1 MYYAAAKIVPK
12 HGLGDTQPATVADT
26 TGSWQTC
33 AATRFGEGENAMGK
47 IDLGRVI
54 AGGIVAGII
63 SDIFEYVLN
72 GVVLRA
78 QWNAISAAHN
88 LPMIGMNEIIV
99 FNILGLVTGIA
110 AVWAYAAMRPRFG
123 AGPMT
128 AVYAALLI
136 WVVGYVIPHV
146 FQTVSGIVPMNMML
160 TMTAVGLIEII
171 VATVAGAYIYKE
183 SAEGL
188 SPAAAR

>member
-1 MYYAAAKIVPK
+1 MAKI
-12 HGLGDTQPATVADT
+12 DT
-26 TGSWQTC
+26 
-33 AATRFGEGENAMGK
+33 
-47 IDLGRVI
+47 GRVI
-54 AGGIVAGII
+54 AGGIVAGIVC
-63 SDIFEYVLN
+63 DIVEYVLN
-72 GVVLRA
+72 GIVLRE
-78 QWNAISAAHN
+78 QWNTISTSHN
-88 LPMIGMNEIIV
+88 LPMIGMNEIVI

-136 WVVGYVIPHV
+136 WVVGYVIPNV
-146 FQTVSGIVPMNMML
+146 FQTVSGLVPLNMMV
-160 TMTAVGLIEII
+160 TITVVGLVEIV

-183 SAEGL
+183 SAESL